1 MACPHVAGVAA
12 LVWSN
17 FPDCSNHQIR
27 NVLLKTAIDKGDP
40 GCDNKYGYGIV
51 DAKAAYDLLI
61 SLGCEAGNLSNSVGP
76 PGGCDQIPGAPTP
89 APTPAP
95 TCIDACRLYLNLTT
109 DNYPGETSWKVI
121 DANGAQAAAG
131 NGYATANTVYEEAHC
146 LSSGQH
152 TFTIEDTYGDGMCCN
167 YGQGSY
173 KVTMNGAVIKEG
185 GDFDASESTT
195 FTSCGNTPSPAP
207 VSTTMLPSPV
217 PSPAPSP
224 EPEPTPEP
232 SPAPVSTTMLPS
244 PVPSPAPSPVPGPT
258 PGPSPPTLTG
268 PPGPPGDQGPDGD
281 SGPPG
286 PPGQPGPPGP
296 PAL

>member
-27 NVLLKTAIDKGDP
+27 NVLLKTAVDKGDP
-40 GCDNKYGYGIV
+40 GCDHEYGYGIV
-51 DAKAAYDLLI
+51 DAKAAYDLLD
-61 SLGCEAGNLSNSVGP
+61 SLGCEAGNLSNSINP

-109 DNYPGETSWKVI
+109 DNYPAETSWKVI
-121 DANGAQAAAG
+121 DADGDEAAAG
-131 NGYATANTVYEEAHC
+131 TGYAGTNTVYEEAHC

-152 TFTIEDTYGDGMCCN
+152 TFTIEDSYGDGMCCS

-185 GDFDASESTT
+185 GDFDTSESTT
-195 FTSCGNTPSPAP
+195 FVSCGNTPSPAP
-207 VSTTMLPSPV
+207 
-217 PSPAPSP
+217 SPA
-224 EPEPTPEP
+224 
-232 SPAPVSTTMLPS
+232 PS

-281 SGPPG
+281 AGPPG